1 MNRLTSVRSKSM
13 WLASVFMVVFLLFGW
28 MATGL
33 AQENI
38 VDIDALTQA
47 FRDVKRVR
55 VVVGQTYGEA
65 DEVSLPFHEYAE
77 KILNYAGLSVVEED
91 ATTYDAT
98 ISIEAKGIPG
108 SASYMG
114 TMGGSHWTKATVE
127 GKISFS
133 AGDKIFRWDFSYA
146 EGPYGTIHSS
156 FPTPNDAPFQAA
168 FNRGFIPAF
177 FKAIAKVLGM
187 PPLISALKDEDGNVR
202 RAAVEAL
209 GEFKD
214 PRAVE
219 PLISALEDE
228 DWHIRLAAEAALEEI
243 NPKWRET
250 EEAKR
255 KVPEFISALK
265 DKDGNVR
272 YRAAEALGELKD
284 PRAVEP
290 LISALKD
297 ENGSVRSA
305 AVWVLGELKD
315 PRAVEPLISALKDEN
330 WSVRRAAAV
339 ALGELKDPRAVETL
353 ISALK
358 DEFGSVRE
366 AAAVALGE
374 LKDPR
379 VVETLISALKDEF
392 GSVRE
397 AAAGALNKITGE
409 DFGEDEAK
417 WRDWLGEE

>member
-1 MNRLTSVRSKSM
+1 LGG
-13 WLASVFMVVFLLFGW
+13 WQQAS
-28 MATGL
+28 
-33 AQENI
+33 
-38 VDIDALTQA
+38 
-47 FRDVKRVR
+47 
-55 VVVGQTYGEA
+55 
-65 DEVSLPFHEYAE
+65 DEVSLPFYEYAE

-133 AGDKIFRWDFSYA
+133 A
-146 EGPYGTIHSS
+146 
-156 FPTPNDAPFQAA
+156 
-168 FNRGFIPAF
+168 
-177 FKAIAKVLGM
+177 AIAKVLGM
-187 PPLISALKDEDGNVR
+187 PPLISALKDEDGDVR
-202 RAAVEAL
+202 RAAAGAL
-209 GEFKD
+209 GELKD

-219 PLISALEDE
+219 PLISALKDE
-228 DWHIRLAAEAALEEI
+228 NVSVREAAAASLEEI

-265 DKDGNVR
+265 DENSVVRMVAVWALGELKDPRAVEPLISALKDENRDVR
-272 YRAAEALGELKD
+272 RVAAGALGELKD

-297 ENGSVRSA
+297 ENGSVR
-305 AVWVLGELKD
+305 
-315 PRAVEPLISALKDEN
+315 
-330 WSVRRAAAV
+330 RAAA
-339 ALGELKDPRAVETL
+339 ASLLE
-353 ISALK
+353 
-358 DEFGSVRE
+358 
-366 AAAVALGE
+366 
-374 LKDPR
+374 
-379 VVETLISALKDEF
+379 
-392 GSVRE
+392 
-397 AAAGALNKITGE
+397 ITGE

>member
-1 MNRLTSVRSKSM
+1 M

-38 VDIDALTQA
+38 VDINALTQA
-47 FRDVKRVR
+47 FRDVKSVR
-55 VVVGQTYGEA
+55 VVVGQTYEEA
-65 DEVSLPFHEYAE
+65 DKVSLPFYEYAE

-133 AGDKIFRWDFSYA
+133 AGDKIFRWDFSYT
-146 EGPYGTIHSS
+146 EGPYQTITGSY
-156 FPTPNDAPFQAA
+156 PTPNNAPFKAA
-168 FNRGFIPAF
+168 FDGGFILSF

-187 PPLISALKDEDGNVR
+187 PSLISALKDEDWRVR
-202 RAAVEAL
+202 WKAAA
-209 GEFKD
+209 
-214 PRAVE
+214 
-219 PLISALEDE
+219 
-228 DWHIRLAAEAALEEI
+228 
-243 NPKWRET
+243 
-250 EEAKR
+250 
-255 KVPEFISALK
+255 
-265 DKDGNVR
+265 
-272 YRAAEALGELKD
+272 ALGELKD

-297 ENGSVRSA
+297 EVYMLRFWA
-305 AVWVLGELKD
+305 AV
-315 PRAVEPLISALKDEN
+315 
-330 WSVRRAAAV
+330 
-339 ALGELKDPRAVETL
+339 
-353 ISALK
+353 
-358 DEFGSVRE
+358 
-366 AAAVALGE
+366 
-374 LKDPR
+374 
-379 VVETLISALKDEF
+379 
-392 GSVRE
+392 
-397 AAAGALNKITGE
+397 ALNKITGE

>member
-1 MNRLTSVRSKSM
+1 M

-33 AQENI
+33 AQENT

-55 VVVGQTYGEA
+55 VVVGQTYEKA
-65 DEVSLPFHEYAE
+65 DKVSLPFYEYAE

-108 SASYMG
+108 SASYGAVLG
-114 TMGGSHWTKATVE
+114 TSHWTKATVE

-133 AGDKIFRWDFSYA
+133 AGDKTYRWDFSYT
-146 EGPYGTIHSS
+146 EGPYQIITGSYS
-156 FPTPNDAPFQAA
+156 TPNNAPFKAA
-168 FNRGFIPAF
+168 FNGGFIPAL

-187 PPLISALKDEDGNVR
+187 PPLISALKDKDGYVR
-202 RAAVEAL
+202 RVAAWAL
-209 GEFKD
+209 G
-214 PRAVE
+214 
-219 PLISALEDE
+219 
-228 DWHIRLAAEAALEEI
+228 EI

-265 DKDGNVR
+265 DEDGDVRLAAAEALKEINPKWRETEEAKRKVPEFISALKDEDGDVR
-272 YRAAEALGELKD
+272 YRAAWALGVLKD

-290 LISALKD
+290 LIPALKD
-297 ENGSVRSA
+297 KDRVVRSA
-305 AVWVLGELKD
+305 AA
-315 PRAVEPLISALKDEN
+315 R
-330 WSVRRAAAV
+330 
-339 ALGELKDPRAVETL
+339 ALGELKDPCAVEPL
-353 ISALK
+353 ITALK
-358 DEFGSVRE
+358 DENIWVRK
-366 AAAVALGE
+366 AAAEALE
-374 LKDPR
+374 
-379 VVETLISALKDEF
+379 
-392 GSVRE
+392 
-397 AAAGALNKITGE
+397 KITGE

>member
-1 MNRLTSVRSKSM
+1 MNRLTSVRSKSI

-38 VDIDALTQA
+38 VDINALTQA

-55 VVVGQTYGEA
+55 VVVGQTYEEA
-65 DEVSLPFHEYAE
+65 DKVSLPFYEYAE

-98 ISIEAKGIPG
+98 ISIEVKGIPG
-108 SASYMG
+108 SASYGG
-114 TMGGSHWTKATVE
+114 TMGGSHWTKATVK

-133 AGDKIFRWDFSYA
+133 AGDKTFRWDFSYT
-146 EGPYGTIHSS
+146 EGPHWMIHRSY
-156 FPTPNDAPFQAA
+156 PTPNDAPFKAA
-168 FNRGFIPAF
+168 FSGGFIPAF

-187 PPLISALKDEDGNVR
+187 PPLISALKDEDGDVR
-202 RAAVEAL
+202 EAAVMAL
-209 GEFKD
+209 GELKD

-228 DWHIRLAAEAALEEI
+228 YGNVRLKAAKVLEKI

-255 KVPEFISALK
+255 KVPEFISGLK
-265 DKDGNVR
+265 DEDGSVR
-272 YRAAEALGELKD
+272 WNAAAALGELKD

-297 ENGSVRSA
+297 EYSMVRLKAVMALGELKDPRAVEPFISALKDEDGGVRSA
-305 AVWVLGELKD
+305 AARALGELKD
-315 PRAVEPLISALKDEN
+315 PRAVEPLISALEDEYGN
-330 WSVRRAAAV
+330 VRSTAAAS
-339 ALGELKDPRAVETL
+339 LLE
-353 ISALK
+353 
-358 DEFGSVRE
+358 
-366 AAAVALGE
+366 
-374 LKDPR
+374 
-379 VVETLISALKDEF
+379 
-392 GSVRE
+392 
-397 AAAGALNKITGE
+397 ITGE